1 MTRHANLRRQPL
13 LCQGGAHRRRT
24 FDNPRLPL
32 FFDAMQ
38 LSGVSLGTA
47 CADVSFCRHGAQVAV
62 SVLKRTGNLRII
74 TAI

>member
-1 MTRHANLRRQPL
+1 M
-13 LCQGGAHRRRT
+13 
-24 FDNPRLPL
+24 